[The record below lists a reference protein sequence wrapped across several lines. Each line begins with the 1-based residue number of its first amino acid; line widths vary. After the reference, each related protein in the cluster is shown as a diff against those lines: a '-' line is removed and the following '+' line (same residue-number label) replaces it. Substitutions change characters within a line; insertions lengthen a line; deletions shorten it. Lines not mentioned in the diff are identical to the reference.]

1 MQGKYLQKMQKIYVN
16 KWGSYKHNLF
26 GWGMQCKRFNKEKL
40 KEVFIKYTEE
50 IYKKIGIDI
59 VKRTLIK
66 RKLEKKKSKC
76 QFLFRRIYVY

>member
-1 MQGKYLQKMQKIYVN
+1 MIY
-16 KWGSYKHNLF
+16 WGGECSAKDF
-26 GWGMQCKRFNKEKL
+26 SKEKL
-40 KEVFIKYTEE
+40 KEVFIKHTEE

-76 QFLFRRIYVY
+76 